1 MPYQCQRSLALI
13 SVSDSSCDIQLL
25 HNCCSLGY
33 TTIPRMHTQYRAR
46 PLLADPQ
53 TARNWRRGTPLEHLH
68 AGQDP
73 CIV

>member
-1 MPYQCQRSLALI
+1 
-13 SVSDSSCDIQLL
+13 
-25 HNCCSLGY
+25 
-33 TTIPRMHTQYRAR
+33 MHTQYRAR